1 MRDDTALSLEFKVT
15 GMDCGACAAK
25 VQRAV
30 ERLPGVM
37 KAEVALMSERLR
49 LERRQDGASGAE
61 IEAAIR
67 AI

>member
-15 GMDCGACAAK
+15 GMDCGSCAAK

-37 KAEVALMSERLR
+37 KAEATTGVSRTW
-49 LERRQDGASGAE
+49 
-61 IEAAIR
+61 
-67 AI
+67 